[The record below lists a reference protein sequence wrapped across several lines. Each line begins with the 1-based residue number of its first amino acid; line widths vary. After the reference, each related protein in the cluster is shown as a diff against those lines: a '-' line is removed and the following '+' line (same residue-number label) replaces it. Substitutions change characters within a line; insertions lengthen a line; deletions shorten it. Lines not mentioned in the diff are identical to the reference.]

1 VKRHRLCFPQ
11 AIRRRTLWRNARFHY
26 LYGYVLGAIMSAA
39 LVSRTLGIV
48 PTYNEADN
56 IVILV
61 IAIFQATPAVDILFV
76 DDHSQDGTQDQITR
90 MQHQYGPK
98 VHLLARAGKLGLGT
112 AYIAGFQWALTRRYH
127 VIVQMD
133 ADLSHDPA
141 CLPHFLRLLASA
153 DVVVGSRYVDG
164 GGTRHWSIIRQCI
177 SKAGALYARWLLG
190 LPIQDPTGGYNVW
203 RRRVLEAMDGKAVHS
218 EGYAFQIE
226 CKYRAYCAGFR
237 FVEAPIVFI
246 DRRVGA
252 SKMSTRI
259 VLEAV
264 RRTWQLR
271 ALRPQSILAQRST
284 DR

>member
-1 VKRHRLCFPQ
+1 
-11 AIRRRTLWRNARFHY
+11 
-26 LYGYVLGAIMSAA
+26 MSASLESCT
-39 LVSRTLGIV
+39 LVIV

-56 IVILV
+56 IVTLV
-61 IAIFQATPAVDILFV
+61 AAIVQATPAVDILFV
-76 DDHSQDGTQDQITR
+76 DDNSQDGTQDKITL
-90 MQHQYGPK
+90 MQHQYGHK

-141 CLPHFLRLLASA
+141 HLPHLLTLLESS
-153 DVVVGSRYVDG
+153 DVVVGSRYVGG
-164 GGTRHWSIIRQCI
+164 GGTRHWGIVRRCI

-203 RRRVLEAMDGKAVHS
+203 HRRVLEAIDCKTVQS

-226 CKYRAYCAGFR
+226 CKYRAYRAGFR

-264 RRTWQLR
+264 LRTWQLR
-271 ALRPQSILAQRST
+271 SLRPQSILVQKSKEC
-284 DR
+284 

>member
-1 VKRHRLCFPQ
+1 
-11 AIRRRTLWRNARFHY
+11 
-26 LYGYVLGAIMSAA
+26 MSASLA
-39 LVSRTLGIV
+39 SQTLVIV

-56 IVILV
+56 IAPLVAAIL
-61 IAIFQATPAVDILFV
+61 QATPAVDILFV
-76 DDHSQDGTQDQITR
+76 DDHSQDGTQDKITL

-112 AYIAGFQWALTRRYH
+112 AYVAGFQWALTRRYH

-141 CLPHFLRLLASA
+141 HLPRLLTLLESA

-164 GGTRHWSIIRQCI
+164 GGTRNWSIVRRCI
-177 SKAGALYARWLLG
+177 SKAGAFYARWLLG

-203 RRRVLEAMDGKAVHS
+203 HRRVLEAIDCKAVQS

-226 CKYRAYCAGFR
+226 CKYRAYRAGFR

-246 DRRVGA
+246 ERRVGA

-264 RRTWQLR
+264 LRTWQLR
-271 ALRPQSILAQRST
+271 SLRSQRPIE
-284 DR
+284 R

>member
-1 VKRHRLCFPQ
+1 
-11 AIRRRTLWRNARFHY
+11 
-26 LYGYVLGAIMSAA
+26 MSASLESCT
-39 LVSRTLGIV
+39 LVIV

-56 IVILV
+56 IATLV
-61 IAIFQATPAVDILFV
+61 AAIMQATPAVDILFV
-76 DDHSQDGTQDQITR
+76 DDNSQDGTQEKITL
-90 MQHQYGPK
+90 MQHQYGHK

-112 AYIAGFQWALTRRYH
+112 AYIAGFKWALTHPYH

-141 CLPHFLRLLASA
+141 HLPRFLTLLESS

-164 GGTRHWSIIRQCI
+164 GGTRHWSIVRRCI
-177 SKAGALYARWLLG
+177 SKSGALYARWLLG

-203 RRRVLEAMDGKAVHS
+203 HRRVLEAVDFEAVQS

-226 CKYRAYCAGFR
+226 FKYRAYRAGFR
-237 FVEAPIVFI
+237 LVEAPIVFI

-259 VLEAV
+259 VLEAML
-264 RRTWQLR
+264 RTWQLR
-271 ALRPQSILAQRST
+271 YLRPESILSQRRQTNSPLM
-284 DR
+284 

>member
-1 VKRHRLCFPQ
+1 
-11 AIRRRTLWRNARFHY
+11 
-26 LYGYVLGAIMSAA
+26 MSASLA
-39 LVSRTLGIV
+39 SRTLVIV

-56 IVILV
+56 IAPLVAAIL
-61 IAIFQATPAVDILFV
+61 QATPAVDILFV
-76 DDHSQDGTQDQITR
+76 DDNSQDGTQDKITL
-90 MQHQYGPK
+90 MQHQYGHK
-98 VHLLARAGKLGLGT
+98 VHLLSRAGKLGLGT
-112 AYIAGFQWALTRRYH
+112 AYIAGFQWALTQRYH

-141 CLPHFLRLLASA
+141 HLPRFLALLESS

-164 GGTRHWSIIRQCI
+164 GGTRHWSIIRRCI
-177 SKAGALYARWLLG
+177 SKAGALYARRLLG

-203 RRRVLEAMDGKAVHS
+203 HRRVLEAIDFKAVQS

-226 CKYRAYCAGFR
+226 CKYRAYRAGFR

-264 RRTWQLR
+264 WRTWQLR
-271 ALRPQSILAQRST
+271 SLRPPPILPQKST
-284 DR
+284 ER

>member
-1 VKRHRLCFPQ
+1 
-11 AIRRRTLWRNARFHY
+11 
-26 LYGYVLGAIMSAA
+26 MSASLA
-39 LVSRTLGIV
+39 SHTLVIV

-56 IVILV
+56 IAPLVTAIL
-61 IAIFQATPAVDILFV
+61 QATPTVDILFV
-76 DDHSQDGTQDQITR
+76 DDHSQDGTQDQITL
-90 MQHQYGPK
+90 MQHQYGPQ
-98 VHLLARAGKLGLGT
+98 VYLLARASKLGLGT
-112 AYIAGFQWALTRRYH
+112 AYVAGFQWALTRPYH

-133 ADLSHDPA
+133 ADLSHDPTH
-141 CLPHFLRLLASA
+141 LPRLLTLLESA

-164 GGTRHWSIIRQCI
+164 GGTRNWSLVRRCI

-190 LPIQDPTGGYNVW
+190 LPIRDPTGGYNVW
-203 RRRVLEAMDGKAVHS
+203 HRRVLEAIDCKAVQS

-252 SKMSTRI
+252 SKMSSRI

-264 RRTWQLR
+264 LRTWQLR
-271 ALRPQSILAQRST
+271 CLRSQSILSQKST
-284 DR
+284 ER

>member
-1 VKRHRLCFPQ
+1 
-11 AIRRRTLWRNARFHY
+11 
-26 LYGYVLGAIMSAA
+26 MSASLA
-39 LVSRTLGIV
+39 SQTLVIV

-56 IVILV
+56 IAPLVAAIL
-61 IAIFQATPAVDILFV
+61 QATPAVDILFV
-76 DDHSQDGTQDQITR
+76 DDHSQDGTQDEITL

-112 AYIAGFQWALTRRYH
+112 AYVAGFQWALLRRYH

-133 ADLSHDPA
+133 ADFSHDPA
-141 CLPHFLRLLASA
+141 HLPRLLMLLESA

-164 GGTRHWSIIRQCI
+164 GGTRNWSIVRRCI

-203 RRRVLEAMDGKAVHS
+203 HRRVLEAIDCKAVQS

-226 CKYRAYCAGFR
+226 CKYRAYRAGFR

-246 DRRVGA
+246 ERRVGA

-264 RRTWQLR
+264 LRTWQLR
-271 ALRPQSILAQRST
+271 SLRSQKPTER
-284 DR
+284 

>member
-1 VKRHRLCFPQ
+1 
-11 AIRRRTLWRNARFHY
+11 
-26 LYGYVLGAIMSAA
+26 MSASLA
-39 LVSRTLGIV
+39 SQTLVIV

-56 IVILV
+56 IAPLVAAIL
-61 IAIFQATPAVDILFV
+61 QATPAVDILFV
-76 DDHSQDGTQDQITR
+76 DDHSQDGTQNKITL

-112 AYIAGFQWALTRRYH
+112 AYVAGFQWALTRRYH

-141 CLPHFLRLLASA
+141 HLPRLLTLLESA

-164 GGTRHWSIIRQCI
+164 GGTRNWSIVRRCI
-177 SKAGALYARWLLG
+177 SKAGAFYARWLLG

-203 RRRVLEAMDGKAVHS
+203 HRRVLEAIDCKAVQS

-226 CKYRAYCAGFR
+226 CKYRAYRAGFR

-246 DRRVGA
+246 ERRVGA

-264 RRTWQLR
+264 LRTWQLR
-271 ALRPQSILAQRST
+271 SLRSQRPIE
-284 DR
+284 R

>member
-1 VKRHRLCFPQ
+1 
-11 AIRRRTLWRNARFHY
+11 
-26 LYGYVLGAIMSAA
+26 MSASFA
-39 LVSRTLGIV
+39 SPTLVIV

-56 IVILV
+56 IAPLVTAIL
-61 IAIFQATPAVDILFV
+61 QATPAVDMLFV
-76 DDHSQDGTQDQITR
+76 DDHSQDGTQDKIAL

-112 AYIAGFQWALTRRYH
+112 AYVAGFQWALTRRYH

-133 ADLSHDPA
+133 ADFSHDPA
-141 CLPHFLRLLASA
+141 HLPRLLTLLESA

-164 GGTRHWSIIRQCI
+164 GGTRNWSIIRRCI
-177 SKAGALYARWLLG
+177 SKAGALYVRWLLR

-203 RRRVLEAMDGKAVHS
+203 HRRVLEAIDCKAVQS
-218 EGYAFQIE
+218 AGYAFQIE
-226 CKYRAYCAGFR
+226 CKYRAYRAGFR

-264 RRTWQLR
+264 LRTWQLR
-271 ALRPQSILAQRST
+271 SLRSQKPTER
-284 DR
+284 

>member
-1 VKRHRLCFPQ
+1 
-11 AIRRRTLWRNARFHY
+11 
-26 LYGYVLGAIMSAA
+26 MSASLA
-39 LVSRTLGIV
+39 SQTLVIV

-56 IVILV
+56 IAPLVAAIL
-61 IAIFQATPAVDILFV
+61 QATPAVDMLFV
-76 DDHSQDGTQDQITR
+76 DDHSQDGTQDKIAL
-90 MQHQYGPK
+90 MQHQYRPK

-112 AYIAGFQWALTRRYH
+112 AYVAGFQWALTRRYH

-133 ADLSHDPA
+133 ADFSHDPA
-141 CLPHFLRLLASA
+141 HLPRLLTLLESA

-164 GGTRHWSIIRQCI
+164 GGTRNWSIIRRCI
-177 SKAGALYARWLLG
+177 SKAGALYVRWLLR

-203 RRRVLEAMDGKAVHS
+203 HRRVLEAIDCKAVQS

-226 CKYRAYCAGFR
+226 CKYRTYRAGFR

-259 VLEAV
+259 VLEAGSFSFPV
-264 RRTWQLR
+264 
-271 ALRPQSILAQRST
+271 QSR
-284 DR
+284 

>member
-1 VKRHRLCFPQ
+1 
-11 AIRRRTLWRNARFHY
+11 
-26 LYGYVLGAIMSAA
+26 MSASLA
-39 LVSRTLGIV
+39 SQTLVIV

-56 IVILV
+56 IAPLVAAIL
-61 IAIFQATPAVDILFV
+61 QATPAVDILFV
-76 DDHSQDGTQDQITR
+76 DDHSQDGTQDKITL

-112 AYIAGFQWALTRRYH
+112 AYVAGFQWALTRRYH

-141 CLPHFLRLLASA
+141 HLPRLLTLLESA

-164 GGTRHWSIIRQCI
+164 GGTRNWSIVRRCI

-190 LPIQDPTGGYNVW
+190 LPIRDPTGGYNVW
-203 RRRVLEAMDGKAVHS
+203 HRRVLEAIDCKAVQS

-226 CKYRAYCAGFR
+226 CKYRAYRAGFR

-246 DRRVGA
+246 ERRVGA

-264 RRTWQLR
+264 LRTWQLR
-271 ALRPQSILAQRST
+271 SLCSQRPTER
-284 DR
+284 

>member
-1 VKRHRLCFPQ
+1 
-11 AIRRRTLWRNARFHY
+11 
-26 LYGYVLGAIMSAA
+26 MSASLA
-39 LVSRTLGIV
+39 SQTLVIV

-56 IVILV
+56 IAPLV
-61 IAIFQATPAVDILFV
+61 AAIVQATPAVDILFV
-76 DDHSQDGTQDQITR
+76 DDHSQDGTQDQITL

-112 AYIAGFQWALTRRYH
+112 AYVAGFQWALTRRYH

-141 CLPHFLRLLASA
+141 DLPRLLTLLAST

-164 GGTRHWSIIRQCI
+164 GGTQNWSIVRRCI

-203 RRRVLEAMDGKAVHS
+203 HRRVLEAIDCKAVQS

-226 CKYRAYCAGFR
+226 CKYRAYRAGFH
-237 FVEAPIVFI
+237 FVEVPIVFI
-246 DRRVGA
+246 ERRVGA

-264 RRTWQLR
+264 LRTWRLR
-271 ALRPQSILAQRST
+271 SLRS
-284 DR
+284 

>member
-1 VKRHRLCFPQ
+1 
-11 AIRRRTLWRNARFHY
+11 
-26 LYGYVLGAIMSAA
+26 MSASLA
-39 LVSRTLGIV
+39 SQTLVIV

-56 IVILV
+56 IAPLVAAIL
-61 IAIFQATPAVDILFV
+61 QATPAVDILFV
-76 DDHSQDGTQDQITR
+76 DDHSQDGTQDKITL

-98 VHLLARAGKLGLGT
+98 VHLLARAGKLGLGP

-141 CLPHFLRLLASA
+141 HLPRLLTLLESA

-164 GGTRHWSIIRQCI
+164 GGTRHWNIVRRCI

-190 LPIQDPTGGYNVW
+190 LPIRDPTGGYNVW
-203 RRRVLEAMDGKAVHS
+203 HRRVLEAIDCKAVQS

-226 CKYRAYCAGFR
+226 CKYRAYRAGFH
-237 FVEAPIVFI
+237 FVEVPIVFI
-246 DRRVGA
+246 ERRVGA

-264 RRTWQLR
+264 LRTWRLR
-271 ALRPQSILAQRST
+271 SLRS
-284 DR
+284 